1 MITLDDILS
10 SAPHNGRTQD
20 GLQTPVPL
28 AVGDEAIFPL
38 LGIGC
43 FKIVV
48 PTYYLVT
55 LYSYCPPSIGRLV
68 LQRDFGELTLRIAD
82 ENLSDER
89 NRRSK
94 NLKNYSS

>member
-1 MITLDDILS
+1 MLHIVAYADFFVKPCLNNLNEMLS

-38 LGIGC
+38 LGISC

-68 LQRDFGELTLRIAD
+68 YL
-82 ENLSDER
+82 
-89 NRRSK
+89 
-94 NLKNYSS
+94 